1 MTTRRTITFVAALTL
16 ALLAGWSPAGAAP
29 TPTGTSDVVVTHDEP
44 ATPAVVSGIRLGRHR
59 GHDRLVFDISG
70 TMPSYSAR
78 YVRAAYSEGGTRVP
92 VRGAVVLVVSL
103 HPVDTTRPPAVPART
118 GLSTIQDV
126 VGFDHHAG
134 YLNHA
139 IGVSDRNGF
148 RVFELAN
155 PTRLVVDVAHDLPAP
170 TSTALRASPAG
181 DDRNATLTAIRTGAH
196 PRYDRVVLDFT
207 GPNTGLRHVV
217 AYRDGALRVDL
228 GHGTVRDA
236 TGTPTYTGPWTLSPG
251 LAQVR
256 TIRIVNATADLT
268 TILIDVRHQAGFRVL
283 TLRSPDRIAVDI
295 AH

>member
-196 PRYDRVVLDFT
+196 P
-207 GPNTGLRHVV
+207 
-217 AYRDGALRVDL
+217 
-228 GHGTVRDA
+228 GT
-236 TGTPTYTGPWTLSPG
+236 
-251 LAQVR
+251 
-256 TIRIVNATADLT
+256 TAWSST
-268 TILIDVRHQAGFRVL
+268 
-283 TLRSPDRIAVDI
+283 SPDRTPAC
-295 AH
+295 ATSSPTGTARSGSTWATARYGTPRAPRPTPALGR